1 MVMINDVLLS
11 VRNRIESALQ
21 AAQARDE
28 EWIRL
33 TNLTGLDG
41 AVQPDLAGRIV
52 MSLAALQHDTSLS
65 SYQPV
70 RASGADS
77 YAVSSAPQ
85 FIDAYVLFTSCFV
98 EASYVAGLAILSRV
112 IEYLQEYPVFD
123 AASSPEI
130 GSRMGNLAIELVSL
144 DLGQVSHLATYMGLK
159 GQPFVLY
166 RLRRLPFAGAAITS
180 VAPAVREMPPPLLQ
194 PKD

>member
-1 MVMINDVLLS
+1 MVMINDILLS

-41 AVQPDLAGRIV
+41 TTQPEIAGRIV
-52 MSLAALQHDTSLS
+52 MSLAALQHDTSLGAFT
-65 SYQPV
+65 PA
-70 RASGADS
+70 RAGNGDS
-77 YAVSSAPQ
+77 YAIASPPQ
-85 FIDAYVLFTSCFV
+85 FIDAYVLFASCFV
-98 EASYVAGLAILSRV
+98 EAGYAAGLAVLSRI

-123 AASSPEI
+123 AVRSPEI
-130 GSRMGNLAIELVSL
+130 GAQMGNLAIELVGL
-144 DLGQVSHLATYMGLK
+144 DLGQVSHLATYTGLK

-166 RLRRLPFAGAAITS
+166 RLRRLPFAGAAITA
-180 VAPAVREMPPPLLQ
+180 VVPAIHETPPPVLQ
-194 PKD
+194 PRE

>member
-1 MVMINDVLLS
+1 MVMINDILLS

-21 AAQARDE
+21 AAQSRDE

-41 AVQPDLAGRIV
+41 AMQPEIAGRIV
-52 MSLAALQHDTSLS
+52 MSLAALQHDTSLGAF
-65 SYQPV
+65 PPI
-70 RASGADS
+70 RAGNGDS
-77 YAVSSAPQ
+77 YGIASAPQ

-98 EASYVAGLAILSRV
+98 EAAYPTGLAALSRI

-123 AASSPEI
+123 AARSPEI
-130 GSRMGNLAIELVSL
+130 GARMGDLAVDLVAL
-144 DLGQVSHLATYMGLK
+144 DFGQTSHLATYAGLK

-166 RLRRLPFAGAAITS
+166 RLRRLPFAGAAIAA
-180 VAPAVREMPPPLLQ
+180 VVPAVQEAPPPLLQ
-194 PKD
+194 PRE

>member
-21 AAQARDE
+21 ATQARDE

-52 MSLAALQHDTSLS
+52 MSLAALQHDTSLG

-70 RASGADS
+70 RASGGDN
-77 YAVSSAPQ
+77 YAISSAPQ

-130 GSRMGNLAIELVSL
+130 GRRMGNLAIELVSL
-144 DLGQVSHLATYMGLK
+144 DLGQVSHLATYTGLK

-180 VAPAVREMPPPLLQ
+180 VAPAVQQAPPPLLQ
-194 PKD
+194 PRE

>member
-1 MVMINDVLLS
+1 MVMINDILLS

-33 TNLTGLDG
+33 ANLTGLDG
-41 AVQPDLAGRIV
+41 AMHPELAGRVV
-52 MSLAALQHDTSLS
+52 MSLAALQHDTSLGS
-65 SYQPV
+65 FPQT
-70 RASGADS
+70 RAGSGDS
-77 YAVSSAPQ
+77 YGVSSAPQ

-98 EASYVAGLAILSRV
+98 DASYAAGLAALSRI

-130 GSRMGNLAIELVSL
+130 GSRMGNLAIEIVGL
-144 DLGQVSHLATYMGLK
+144 DLSQTSHLATFAGLK

-180 VAPAVREMPPPLLQ
+180 VAPAVQQAPPPLLQ
-194 PKD
+194 PGG

>member
-1 MVMINDVLLS
+1 MVMINDILLS

-41 AVQPDLAGRIV
+41 AVQPEISGRIV
-52 MSLAALQHDTSLS
+52 MSLAALQHDTSLGAF
-65 SYQPV
+65 PPA
-70 RASGADS
+70 RAGNGEI
-77 YAVSSAPQ
+77 YAIASPPQ
-85 FIDAYVLFTSCFV
+85 FIDAYVLFASCFV
-98 EASYVAGLAILSRV
+98 ETGYAAGLAALSRI

-123 AASSPEI
+123 VARSPEI
-130 GSRMGNLAIELVSL
+130 GAQMGNLAIELVGL
-144 DLGQVSHLATYMGLK
+144 DLGQVSHLATYTGLK

-166 RLRRLPFAGAAITS
+166 RLRRLPFAGAAIS
-180 VAPAVREMPPPLLQ
+180 GVAPAVQETPPPVLQ
-194 PKD
+194 PRE